1 VPDVHNFADLVRRNA
16 ADRGDRPALRSPEE
30 VLTWSELDGQVDAV
44 AADLARIAGGA
55 PVAIALPNGPQFAI
69 AYLATLRAGLVAV
82 PINPG
87 YTGRELRQ
95 ILGDARRCIHR
106 IRRRAGS
113 RRIDRGSRVHGEKAG
128 PGRSAGMHR
137 RR

>member
-16 ADRGDRPALRSPEE
+16 ADRGDRPALRSPDE
-30 VLTWSELDGQVDAV
+30 VLTWSELDAQVDAV

-55 PVAIALPNGPQFAI
+55 PVAIALPNGTQFAV
-69 AYLATLRAGLVAV
+69 AYFATLRAGLVAV

-95 ILGDARRCIHR
+95 ILGDAHVGVLIATDAVWEA
-106 IRRRAGS
+106 AGS
-113 RRIDRGSRVHGEKAG
+113 TAATRYTV
-128 PGRSAGMHR
+128 
-137 RR
+137 